1 MRRQLNYDKTGKKDE
16 TKLQCEVCV
25 CVCAL
30 IFTSVVFFL
39 FLSQDLVDFYNS
51 ECSDLVNFFLLAFLL
66 YLLGGFFIGHRLW
79 PPKPFFFFFCIISSP
94 LRNKL
99 PGEKLG
105 VWDPSGCQYCPTDA
119 LRVEKSG
126 TFSPQG
132 SRQP

>member
-1 MRRQLNYDKTGKKDE
+1 MQSLGQLLSPCVPSVSTGRVLYWTSSVA
-16 TKLQCEVCV
+16 TK
-25 CVCAL
+25 
-30 IFTSVVFFL
+30 S
-39 FLSQDLVDFYNS
+39 
-51 ECSDLVNFFLLAFLL
+51 
-66 YLLGGFFIGHRLW
+66 
-79 PPKPFFFFFCIISSP
+79 FFFFSIISSP

-119 LRVEKSG
+119 LHVEKSG